1 MKLSRRRFMTI
12 SAGLA
17 LGGAAGPA
25 VAKTVSWKGVALGA
39 EAKLIITGLPETD
52 GRRLIQLAL
61 KEIDRLEN
69 VFSLYRPNSTLCAL
83 NSTGRLQSPPAELLF
98 VLSQVSAIHTATG
111 GLFDPTVQPLWQV
124 FAEHRG
130 RPDRGLVGAAA
141 AKVGWPLVNYS
152 MREIKF
158 AGPGMQLTLNGIAQG
173 FVTDRI
179 TELLRSEGL
188 ENAVVNIGEL
198 SAMGCKPGIDGWPVG
213 LAVHGDETAT
223 DVIDLKDRCVAT
235 SASMGT
241 TFDGVNSHIICPVT
255 GRPVR
260 SRWQR
265 ASVVHRSAAI
275 ADGLSTAAV
284 LMDEAQLVECMET
297 FGQVRVNARRS
308 DGSLLIL

>member
-17 LGGAAGPA
+17 LGGVAGPA
-25 VAKTVSWKGVALGA
+25 VAKTVSWRGVALGA
-39 EAKLIITGLPETD
+39 EAKLIITGLPETE
-52 GRRLIQLAL
+52 GKRLIQLAL

-69 VFSLYRPNSTLCAL
+69 VFSLYRLNSTLCAL

-98 VLSQVSAIHTATG
+98 VLSQVSAIHAVTG

-124 FAEHRG
+124 FAEHG
-130 RPDRGLVGAAA
+130 PRPDRGLVGAAL

-152 MREIKF
+152 MREIVF
-158 AGPGMQLTLNGIAQG
+158 SRPGMQLTLNGIAQG

-179 TELLRSEGL
+179 TELLRTQGL

-198 SAMGCKPGIDGWPVG
+198 SAMGRKPGTVGWPVG
-213 LAVHGDETAT
+213 LAVHGDETAI
-223 DVIDLKDRCVAT
+223 DVIELEDSCVAT

-241 TFDGVNSHIICPVT
+241 TFDGVNSHIICPAT

-265 ASVVHRSAAI
+265 VSVVHRSAAI
-275 ADGLSTAAV
+275 ADGLSTAAI

-297 FGQVRVNARRS
+297 FGLVRVHARRS
-308 DGSLLIL
+308 DGSLLIV